1 MATISTCNICI
12 FLHVLSSTT
21 CWKWLFGSDQKATR
35 IQDRPLLLLQKMLKF
50 ETFGREETRCIH
62 TEMSPIKQS
71 NQPLDLLIRLFDNG
85 DISSNVLFII
95 INNIMVLKYFL
106 SGLLIYYLVS
116 SLFFSNKMTIDVHSY
131 TVDEL
136 ASWLEN
142 KPLGASFI
150 DVREAS
156 ELEEQGIIKGY
167 DTNIPYF
174 LTNTNPELFEKKFS
188 ALDKDEQ
195 VFVVV

>member
-1 MATISTCNICI
+1 
-12 FLHVLSSTT
+12 
-21 CWKWLFGSDQKATR
+21 
-35 IQDRPLLLLQKMLKF
+35 
-50 ETFGREETRCIH
+50 
-62 TEMSPIKQS
+62 MSPIKQS

-95 INNIMVLKYFL
+95 LNNIMVLKYFL

-174 LTNTNPELFEKKFS
+174 LTNKNPELFEKKFS
-188 ALDKDEQ
+188 ALDKEEQ